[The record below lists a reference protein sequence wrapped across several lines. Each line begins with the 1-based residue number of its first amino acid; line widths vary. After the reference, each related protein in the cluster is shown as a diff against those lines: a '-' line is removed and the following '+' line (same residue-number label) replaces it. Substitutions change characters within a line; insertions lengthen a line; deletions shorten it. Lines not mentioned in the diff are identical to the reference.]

1 MLLFQTI
8 LHIFAHQ
15 FILQIKHTNNY
26 MRYLTFYGA
35 LLLLLLGCK
44 AEPTIVEGD
53 DIVAF
58 STRNHTFGILDSEE
72 WFEIPIEATQA
83 ANYNRN
89 VGVEVIAAESS
100 AIEGRHFELE
110 SHTVTIKEG
119 KKSAAVRI
127 KGIPST
133 IAPNTSLTLK
143 LKLILN
149 NDEKAQRGTEAVVTL
164 QRCCDFDINNFAGY
178 AVVTSQ
184 WSMEYMNRDSHLV
197 HTHVDKKEEN
207 VIVIEDFFYEG
218 CDIRVKLNSE
228 DRLNPTAELY
238 GAQVIGSTGEAFG
251 TIYGNGKLMCD
262 NVEGYLSYYSTCENF
277 LVIYTLMYVEEVG
290 MVGAY
295 VNILEWVS
303 DDEAERIMR
312 EGI

>member
-1 MLLFQTI
+1 
-8 LHIFAHQ
+8 
-15 FILQIKHTNNY
+15 

-44 AEPTIVEGD
+44 AEPTTIEGD
-53 DIVAF
+53 EIVAF

-119 KKSAAVRI
+119 KKSATVRI

-149 NDEKAQRGTEAVVTL
+149 NDEKVQRGTEAVVTL

-197 HTHVDKKEEN
+197 HTHVDEKEED

-251 TIYGNGKLMCD
+251 TIYGDGKLMCD

>member
-1 MLLFQTI
+1 
-8 LHIFAHQ
+8 
-15 FILQIKHTNNY
+15 

-58 STRNHTFGILDSEE
+58 SARNHTFGILDSEE
-72 WFEIPIEATQA
+72 WFEIPIEATQV

-197 HTHVDKKEEN
+197 HTHVDKKEKG

-228 DRLNPTAELY
+228 DRLNPTAVLY

>member
-1 MLLFQTI
+1 
-8 LHIFAHQ
+8 
-15 FILQIKHTNNY
+15 

-44 AEPTIVEGD
+44 AEPTTIEGD

-119 KKSAAVRI
+119 KKSATVRI

-149 NDEKAQRGTEAVVTL
+149 NDEKVQRGTEAVVTL

-197 HTHVDKKEEN
+197 HTHVDEKEED

-251 TIYGNGKLMCD
+251 TIYGDGKLMCD